1 MTFLGKCTNC
11 NGSEKQLATQTWKL
25 LDENRTEVQLLEND
39 TDSNLGLNS
48 INLVLKDRVLNGDSE
63 YIARLEGRRGNGQ
76 SAAVEY
82 RFRTTSAPRSGTCGV
97 T

>member
-1 MTFLGKCTNC
+1 MTFLGECSNC
-11 NGSEKQLATQTWKL
+11 NGSQKQLETQTWKL
-25 LDENRTEVQLLEND
+25 LYENDTEVQLLEND
-39 TDSNLGLNS
+39 TDSNLGLKS

-63 YIARLEGRRGNGQ
+63 YIAHLEGKRGNGQ

-82 RFRTTSAPRSGTCGV
+82 RFRTTSAPRSGTCVV